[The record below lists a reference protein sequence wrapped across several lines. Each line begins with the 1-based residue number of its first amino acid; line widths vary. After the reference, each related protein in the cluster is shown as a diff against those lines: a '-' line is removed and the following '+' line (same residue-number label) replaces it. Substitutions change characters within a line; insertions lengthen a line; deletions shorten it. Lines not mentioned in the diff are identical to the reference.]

1 MFVGLLASYSLLVDG
16 TLADYDQN
24 CVTVLSVCAASDS
37 VGVVHWSARGVNS
50 HLCTCPPRPVLV
62 QCFDIAPVRNW
73 QRCHL
78 TLQQCGTGKGVTWH
92 CAALSAGALGGYM
105 WKNRALNQSSETLLS
120 IAGIAAFS
128 LAMGWS
134 NETTV
139 DNLGLSSCHRSSSN
153 AGSSAFC
160 VG

>member
-1 MFVGLLASYSLLVDG
+1 
-16 TLADYDQN
+16 
-24 CVTVLSVCAASDS
+24 
-37 VGVVHWSARGVNS
+37 
-50 HLCTCPPRPVLV
+50 
-62 QCFDIAPVRNW
+62 
-73 QRCHL
+73 
-78 TLQQCGTGKGVTWH
+78 
-92 CAALSAGALGGYM
+92 M